1 MRKIEIGS
9 DSKIVILK
17 KLYVPLSLAY
27 PVKGVHIKIDFVESP
42 PQSLLDI

>member
-1 MRKIEIGS
+1 MIGKNEFGS

-17 KLYVPLSLAY
+17 KQ
-27 PVKGVHIKIDFVESP
+27 DFVESP